1 MAAPRRSVSIADTV
15 GEVRDL
21 LRSSDPRVRRD
32 AARACPCHGSFEM
45 LRALSRELHQL
56 ADSDPDAQVR
66 AAAEHVLSDAVIVNI
81 HDQSRTDRD
90 RRRDARE
97 EQTRRRAAI
106 RDVRSMRR
114 ARRAG
119 NSR

>member
-1 MAAPRRSVSIADTV
+1 
-15 GEVRDL
+15 
-21 LRSSDPRVRRD
+21 
-32 AARACPCHGSFEM
+32 M

-106 RDVRSMRR
+106 RDERSMRH
-114 ARRAG
+114 ARHDG